1 MGNSPIFK
9 TGDII
14 TLKSDNG
21 KYLGRCNGCITGITD
36 AASIEATDMNIQTQW
51 IVQVIKDN
59 IIALKSVASG
69 NYLGY
74 CNGCVS
80 FLPDGTDNAVA
91 KIDDNSASGSWD
103 QWAVEII
110 DSNKITLKS
119 MTNNMYLARCYNC
132 IEVPISSQ
140 GKNFAF
146 VHVSDKT
153 LPYAQW
159 TVNFIS
165 KAAGGIKTEN
175 GNYIFTNY
183 GALSPKEGFGFSSSY
198 ANYVVLIIAILL
210 ILLIIYKK
218 NNTNFDKQ

>member
-36 AASIEATDMNIQTQW
+36 AASVEATDMNIQTQW

-59 IIALKSVASG
+59 VIALKSVASG

-74 CNGCVS
+74 CNGCANHLSGGVE
-80 FLPDGTDNAVA
+80 NAVA
-91 KIDDNSASGSWD
+91 KVDDNSASGNCD

-110 DSNKITLKS
+110 DDNKILLKS
-119 MTNNMYLARCYNC
+119 LNNGKYLARCYNC
-132 IEVPISSQ
+132 VQSPVSSRGQ
-140 GKNFAF
+140 NFAF
-146 VHVSDKT
+146 VHTTDNTAS
-153 LPYAQW
+153 YAQW

-165 KAAGGIKTEN
+165 KVSGGIKTEN
-175 GNYIFTNY
+175 GNYIFTDY

-198 ANYVVLIIAILL
+198 GNYIVLAIAILL
-210 ILLIIYKK
+210 ILFIVYKK
-218 NNTNFDKQ
+218 NNTSSGKQ